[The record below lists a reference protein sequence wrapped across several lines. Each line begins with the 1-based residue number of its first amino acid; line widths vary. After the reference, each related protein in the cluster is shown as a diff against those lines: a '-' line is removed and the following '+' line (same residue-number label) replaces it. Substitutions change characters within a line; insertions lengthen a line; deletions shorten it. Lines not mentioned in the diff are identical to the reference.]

1 MLLQLLILETLI
13 LFASV
18 IVGANSEKAEPIA
31 HMIFGLTFFAIL
43 FTLAFGIA
51 WARRSCSC

>member
-1 MLLQLLILETLI
+1 MLPQLLIFETLV
-13 LFASV
+13 LFASA
-18 IVGANSEKAEPIA
+18 ITGAAFKKAEPIA

-51 WARRSCSC
+51 WAPS

>member
-1 MLLQLLILETLI
+1 MLLKLLIVETLI

-18 IVGANSEKAEPIA
+18 IVGVSSEKAEPIA
-31 HMIFGLTFFAIL
+31 HLVFGLTFFAIL

-51 WARRSCSC
+51 WAPS

>member
-1 MLLQLLILETLI
+1 MLPQLLIFETLV
-13 LFASV
+13 LFASA
-18 IVGANSEKAEPIA
+18 IIGTNSKKAEPIA

-51 WARRSCSC
+51 WAPS

>member
-43 FTLAFGIA
+43 FTLALGIA
-51 WARRSCSC
+51 WAPS